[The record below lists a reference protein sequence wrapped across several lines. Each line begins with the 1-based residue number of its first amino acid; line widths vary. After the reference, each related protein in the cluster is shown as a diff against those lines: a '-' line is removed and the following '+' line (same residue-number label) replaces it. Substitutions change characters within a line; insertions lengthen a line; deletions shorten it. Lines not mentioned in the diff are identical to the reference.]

1 MQNAAPAGPS
11 PDTREPG
18 QADAGK
24 RRIEWAFA
32 SMPVLQKIRKEF
44 IRDQPLAS
52 TVVLAGVP
60 VTAEAANLLITL
72 RDGGA
77 AVTACPPPAGGTN
90 EDVVAALTR
99 DYGIGTVSADT
110 VDVASGRYVV
120 IEEGALLFRALHT
133 RRSEAISN
141 VLGGA
146 EGTSGGLARIRR
158 AAAAGE
164 LRFPVIAV
172 NEAPTTE
179 RVQTFCG
186 TGQAVLDAIGRTSNV
201 LLSGATVVVSGY
213 GSAGTGIAARARG
226 MGASVIITE
235 VDPAR
240 AVAAVMDGFRVMP
253 LTEAAA
259 AGDLFITAAHCRSVI
274 GREVFDKLKDGAI
287 LCNAGQ
293 GADEIDIEQLARAAN
308 AKRVVREFVEEYKMR
323 DGRKMFV
330 LCGGAVVHLVA
341 GDGFPAS
348 VRDMSFSTQALSAE
362 YIVRQADSL
371 GKQVYAV
378 PDAIDKQVAR
388 MKLDAMG
395 VSIDRLTIEQE
406 KYLGAWSE

>member
-52 TVVLAGVP
+52 TVVLVGVP

-90 EDVVAALTR
+90 DDVLAALTR
-99 DYGIGTVSADT
+99 DYGIATVS
-110 VDVASGRYVV
+110 VDKVDLASGRHVV
-120 IEEGALLFRALHT
+120 IEEGAVLFRALH
-133 RRSEAISN
+133 RHSDAISN

-146 EGTSGGLARIRR
+146 EGTSAGLARIRR
-158 AAAAGE
+158 AAVSGE

-172 NEAPTTE
+172 SEAPTTE

-201 LLSGATVVVSGY
+201 LLAGATVVVSGY

-226 MGASVIITE
+226 MGASVIVTE

-240 AVAAVMDGFRVMP
+240 ALAAVMDGFRVMP

-259 AGDLFITAAHCRSVI
+259 SGDIFITAAHCRSVI
-274 GREVFDKLKDGAI
+274 GREVFEKLKDGAI
-287 LCNAGQ
+287 LCNAGH

-378 PDAIDKQVAR
+378 PEAIDKQVAR